1 MTGFLK
7 PLLILSVLAGGI
19 MAKTKT
25 AFLPKT
31 FQAQF
36 VKEEKS
42 ELSGKVLK
50 SQGKIT
56 YKYPGRIRM
65 ESTGNEKTVF
75 VSNPFETFFYT
86 PPFFEDTPGE
96 LTINKTKNVSYSAF
110 FDSLEKG
117 LKSNDL
123 YKVEDQKDHVSL
135 DFTEVGMKKM
145 KITSA
150 KLYFDGKNEF
160 SHLKKVRI
168 TLDNKKV
175 MEINLDH
182 IKVNVN
188 LAKNTFEFKAPENT
202 RVSR

>member
-1 MTGFLK
+1 M
-7 PLLILSVLAGGI
+7 
-19 MAKTKT
+19 
-25 AFLPKT
+25 
-31 FQAQF
+31 
-36 VKEEKS
+36 
-42 ELSGKVLK
+42 
-50 SQGKIT
+50 
-56 YKYPGRIRM
+56 
-65 ESTGNEKTVF
+65 
-75 VSNPFETFFYT
+75 
-86 PPFFEDTPGE
+86 
-96 LTINKTKNVSYSAF
+96 TINKTKNVSYSAF

-135 DFTEVGMKKM
+135 DFTEVGLKKM

-202 RVSR
+202 RISR